1 MIALQE
7 AAESYIVHLF
17 EDTQLNSIH
26 AKRVTIMVKDMMVT
40 RRIRGAPHPWR
51 AASVASGRSAVR

>member
-1 MIALQE
+1 
-7 AAESYIVHLF
+7 VHLF

-51 AASVASGRSAVR
+51 AASVASKRSAVR